1 MMVGRTLIGVGEGT
15 SGDEILRS
23 SDETEEATLL
33 VENMYVLWRL
43 RWY

>member
-1 MMVGRTLIGVGEGT
+1 MMVGRILIGVGEGIF
-15 SGDEILRS
+15 GDDILRS
-23 SDETEEATLL
+23 LDEIEEVIFL